1 MTFTPSFSFEY
12 DGLLLC
18 STLAETQQE
27 QMDIPLSST
36 ALDLALHPSP
46 DNDLLVVGLISG
58 KVELLNLSE
67 QSGDG
72 EQVGKK
78 QRLKKKQKRIQEP
91 DDEDDEDDAESSAD
105 GSRSYAK
112 KWSTRYKSKSCRGVE
127 FNWGE

>member
-1 MTFTPSFSFEY
+1 
-12 DGLLLC
+12 
-18 STLAETQQE
+18 
-27 QMDIPLSST
+27 MDIPLSST

-72 EQVGKK
+72 ETIGKK